1 MATPT
6 PTPSVPDPTEA
17 EQIRDL
23 AESVADMHKV
33 LSIIVENRAD
43 FVPGESVDELWDAW
57 IASSKSVA
65 DLVEDLKRKAKE
77 PLDVPPPPP
86 DAGLLNAELL
96 GKTGKAKRSF
106 LRRLKEAFYAF
117 WYSSQP
123 RSEETRT
130 KAAEA
135 AVDYLEFGATV
146 AGSIPGAEYFNEV
159 ISLVRQ
165 LISMRLKRKRQGQAA

>member
-1 MATPT
+1 MAT

-33 LSIIVENRAD
+33 LAIIVDNASD
-43 FVPGESVDELWDAW
+43 FVPGESVDELREAW
-57 IASSKSVA
+57 IASSESVA
-65 DLVEDLKRKAKE
+65 FVVEDLKLKAEKARKTS
-77 PLDVPPPPP
+77 PPQP
-86 DAGLLNAELL
+86 DAELTNAELL

-117 WYSSQP
+117 WNSSEP

-130 KAAEA
+130 NAAEA

-146 AGSIPGAEYFNEV
+146 AGSIPGVEYFEEV

-165 LISMRLKRKRQGQAA
+165 LISVRLKRKRQGQAA